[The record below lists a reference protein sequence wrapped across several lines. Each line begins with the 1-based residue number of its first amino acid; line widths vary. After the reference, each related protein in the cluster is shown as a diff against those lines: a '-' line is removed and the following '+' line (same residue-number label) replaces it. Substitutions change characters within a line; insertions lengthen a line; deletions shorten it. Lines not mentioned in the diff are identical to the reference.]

1 MPHNNYLLN
10 MRDIKFVIKE
20 WLDMD
25 KLLSLDAY
33 KEYYG
38 IDDIDNF
45 LDVNF
50 KVCRDVICPANKDA
64 DEIGCTF
71 VGGDEH
77 AVETPAVY
85 KDVYKTVCEAELGPQ
100 FGFRGDGKI
109 PLAWYAPIL
118 EMQSA
123 ASASIVMFWC
133 LTQGATTVLQEYG
146 TQKQQDMFLPKMYTG
161 EWGGTMGLTEPG
173 AGSEVG
179 ACASKAFPTDTPGLW
194 KLKGQK
200 CFITSGDH
208 DLAENI
214 VHLMLAK
221 TPDAKEGTA
230 GISLFIVPKF
240 WVNDDGSMGAWNDV
254 TSVNIEHKMGIHGS
268 STLTLSMGE
277 NNNCFGW
284 MVGEKDPVD
293 GRGIGMKQMF
303 SYMNEERLNTGLFTL
318 GCITSAYYAALD
330 YTKVRVQ
337 SKKSTDPKGPSV
349 RIIEHED
356 VRRMLM
362 YQKSGMEA
370 IRALIYQS
378 YLYRDLAVDAATP
391 EERAYYDDMFAI
403 NNPLCK
409 AYSSDMARIL
419 TGEAIQ
425 CHGGYG
431 FMEEYAPA
439 SLYRDCVIHG
449 IWEGTNFI
457 QSQDYTGRKFT
468 MKDGAPFKKWVAEID
483 DFVASKKTDE
493 FAAEFAM
500 MADAM
505 VAFKDIVDMNAAWTA
520 GDKQMKQ
527 LFATRTM
534 HAGARVYCGKL
545 LLSQAILSAQKLAE
559 LGDDHFDANF
569 YKGKIASAKF
579 YIMNHVADIF
589 GYEKAMKAGDKSA
602 IDIPEEAFM

>member
-1 MPHNNYLLN
+1 MPHNNFLMN
-10 MRDIKFVIKE
+10 TRDIKFVIKE
-20 WLDMD
+20 WLDMNA
-25 KLLSLDAY
+25 LLSLDAY

-45 LDVNF
+45 LDVNL

-64 DEIGCTF
+64 DEIGATF
-71 VGGDEH
+71 VGGNEH
-77 AVETPAVY
+77 AVITPESF
-85 KDVYKTVCEAELGPQ
+85 KSVYKTVVDAELGPQ

-133 LTQGATTVLQEYG
+133 LTQGATTVLQDYG
-146 TQKQQDMFLPKMYTG
+146 TQRQQDMFLPKMYTG

-179 ACASKAFPTDTPGLW
+179 AVASKATPTDTPHLY
-194 KLKGQK
+194 KLKGTK

-214 VHLMLAK
+214 IHLMLAK
-221 TPDAKEGTA
+221 TPGAKEGTA

-240 WVNDDGSMGAWNDV
+240 WVNEDGSMGAWNDV
-254 TSVNIEHKMGIHGS
+254 TSVGIEHKMGIHGS
-268 STLTLSMGE
+268 STLTLAMGE
-277 NNNCFGW
+277 NDNCFGW
-284 MVGEKDPVD
+284 MVGEKEVVD
-293 GRGIGMKQMF
+293 GKAVGMKQMF
-303 SYMNEERLNTGLFTL
+303 AYMNEERLNTGLFTL

-356 VRRMLM
+356 VRRMLL

-370 IRALIYQS
+370 IRALIYQA
-378 YLYRDLAVDAATP
+378 YLYRDLEVDAATP
-391 EERAYYDDMFAI
+391 EEREYYGNMFAI
-403 NNPLCK
+403 ANPLCK

-431 FMEEYAPA
+431 FMEEYAGA
-439 SLYRDCVIHG
+439 QLYRDCVIHG

-468 MKDGAPFKKWVAEID
+468 MNGGEPFKKWVAEID
-483 DFVASKKTDE
+483 DFVSSKKTDE

-500 MADAM
+500 MTEAM
-505 VAFKDIVDMNAAWTA
+505 TSFKNIVDMNAAWTA

-534 HAGARVYCGKL
+534 HSGARVYCGKL
-545 LLSQAILSAQKLAE
+545 LLSQAILAASKLAE

-579 YIMNHVADIF
+579 YIMNHVTDVF
-589 GYEKAMKAGDKSA
+589 GFEKAMKAGDKSS
-602 IDIPEEAFM
+602 IDIAEASFM